1 MNQFIFKN
9 RWFAAGFVAL
19 ILFGTYLLVGDREG
33 GLLSQMTNGV
43 AERRTDLDT
52 QLAEVSAPPPVLTA
66 PQDDSTSEEHE
77 YLEDEELI
85 DSATGIDPTPPDEMA
100 QGDGNTDPVADEAP
114 AQANPGQSR
123 VIEYVNGIAVIQ
135 REP

>member
-19 ILFGTYLLVGDREG
+19 ILLGTYLLVGDREG
-33 GLLSQMTNGV
+33 GLLSRMTNGV
-43 AERRTDLDT
+43 ADRRTDLDT
-52 QLAEVSAPPPVLTA
+52 QLAEVSAPPPVLTP
-66 PQDDSTSEEHE
+66 PQEDSTSAEHE

-100 QGDGNTDPVADEAP
+100 QGDGETGDDGAGTPDNPAAP
-114 AQANPGQSR
+114 K
-123 VIEYVNGIAVIQ
+123 VIEYVNGIPVI
-135 REP
+135 RKPR